1 MIAPRR
7 STILPTRGA
16 VDLIEAKFVKS
27 GLNARTERR
36 AHDVVLL
43 DRRFQKPSGR
53 TKQRV
58 LELLGVSGNF
68 THHSFDLVMTDE
80 PVETLDVTTLNRHV
94 DQLTVVEVKS
104 TAKPIRNK
112 ALNGFFFG
120 SSETQY
126 VLSEAL
132 GDRVRWAFVVL
143 NELNDYGKP
152 FFTLLTFDE
161 VRQRTRTKRV
171 QFQVNFRSDMV
182 DKPSEAA
189 GPFPHP
195 DFV

>member
-1 MIAPRR
+1 M
-7 STILPTRGA
+7 
-16 VDLIEAKFVKS
+16 DLIEAKFVKS
-27 GLNARTERR
+27 GHNARTERR

-43 DRRFQKPSGR
+43 DRRFQKPGAG
-53 TKQRV
+53 TKRHV
-58 LELLGVSGNF
+58 LELLGVEGNF

-80 PVETLDVTTLNRHV
+80 PVEPLTPATLEHHLDR
-94 DQLTVVEVKS
+94 LTVIEVKS

-126 VLSEAL
+126 ELSAAL

-143 NELNDYGKP
+143 SEDNDYGKP

-161 VRQRTRTKRV
+161 VRARTRTRRV
-171 QFQVNFRSDMV
+171 QFQVNFRSDMT
-182 DKPSEAA
+182 DKPAPEA

-195 DFV
+195 DYV

>member
-1 MIAPRR
+1 M
-7 STILPTRGA
+7 
-16 VDLIEAKFVKS
+16 DLIEAKFVKS
-27 GLNARTERR
+27 GLNAKTERR

-43 DRRFQKPSGR
+43 DRRFQKPDAG
-53 TKQRV
+53 TKKKI
-58 LELLGVSGNF
+58 LTLLGATGDF
-68 THHSFDLVMTDE
+68 THHSYDLVMTDR
-80 PVETLDVTTLNRHV
+80 PAPPLTTANLEKYI

-126 VLSEAL
+126 VLSEVL

-143 NELNDYGKP
+143 SEENDYGKP
-152 FFTLLTFDE
+152 YFVLLTFDE
-161 VRQRTRTKRV
+161 VKAKTRMKRT

-182 DKPSEAA
+182 EKPNPEA

-195 DFV
+195 DFSSR